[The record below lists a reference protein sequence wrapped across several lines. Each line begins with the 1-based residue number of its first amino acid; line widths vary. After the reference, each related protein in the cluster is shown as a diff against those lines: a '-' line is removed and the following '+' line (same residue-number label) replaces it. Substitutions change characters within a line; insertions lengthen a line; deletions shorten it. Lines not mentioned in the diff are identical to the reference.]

1 MVAELEKG
9 INWPWEGGTLTY
21 QYLLVQICP
30 NSPRLLESKKGT
42 IPKFPWNHPSNWFTP
57 NESLRITKSKSSR
70 SQYFPPR
77 IWFSEVFAPTKT
89 RGIRGGFGPLLC
101 FPWLAPPATSRGCF
115 RFLPRNGSAWC
126 LASIRKVKK
135 HRQKS
140 KVDTPTNCPLFKRE
154 LHRYLFRKVSFRGV

>member
-89 RGIRGGFGPLLC
+89 RGIRGGFGLTRPPSDFPRLL
-101 FPWLAPPATSRGCF
+101 PIPTSKWLCMMLGLDPTWLKKTPAEIQGRYPNK
-115 RFLPRNGSAWC
+115 LP
-126 LASIRKVKK
+126 
-135 HRQKS
+135 
-140 KVDTPTNCPLFKRE
+140 TF
-154 LHRYLFRKVSFRGV
+154 